1 MGLEDI
7 WVSWD
12 KRIYGFHGT
21 RGYMGFMGQ
30 EVYMGFMGLEDIWVS
45 WY

>member
-1 MGLEDI
+1 MGFMGLEDT

-21 RGYMGFMGQ
+21 RGYMGFMG
-30 EVYMGFMGLEDIWVS
+30 LEDTWVS
-45 WY
+45 WD